1 MKRKFI
7 LVLAFF
13 ISLTSCIK
21 RPVDDLDLLITNQ
34 SSCYIGNFFLYG
46 SDHINCLVPT
56 KTVVDTVNLTINAVA
71 KFGTNLKNVKPAV
84 SLSIDSKLT
93 PAMGNWMDFTLP
105 KKYTVI
111 SGNRQVKKEYTIT
124 VVVEG

>member
-1 MKRKFI
+1 MKAKFI
-7 LVLAFF
+7 MVFVVV
-13 ISLTSCIK
+13 ISFGSCIK
-21 RPVDDLDLLITNQ
+21 RPLDDLDLLVTTQ
-34 SSCYIGNFFLYG
+34 SKCYIGNFFLYG
-46 SDHINCLVPT
+46 SDHIDCLVPT
-56 KTVVDTVNLTINAVA
+56 KTVIDTINLTINAVA
-71 KFGTNLKNVKPAV
+71 KFGTNLKNVKPVV
-84 SLSIDSKLT
+84 SLSIDSKIT

>member
-56 KTVVDTVNLTINAVA
+56 KTVVDTINLT
-71 KFGTNLKNVKPAV
+71 
-84 SLSIDSKLT
+84 SLSIDSKVT

-105 KKYTVI
+105 QKYTVI

-124 VVVEG
+124 VIVEG